1 MEPGFQIYELPS
13 KYRQDYVICVLPETV
28 SSKLSDF
35 FVCTFYRNWTM
46 ELLETPIS
54 TAAILFKSSFS
65 WRECQKS
72 HQISRLV
79 TRHWG
84 TWWIHQERP
93 SRQWHSP
100 STTNTPGLLA
110 RDLRHDEV
118 SQLIIPDDEWRCLFG
133 RDILLD
139 SYEPMTND
147 SFHQVSFP
155 CPCHHQ
161 HRSCGSSLGVW
172 IHTESF
178 TRQEGVLVSCHSEA
192 GVFQWKTWKA
202 STPVYTSFCPSVW
215 QNGRDATRLLSVSI
229 EPVTSWS
236 IWKALPESL
245 TSSETKL

>member
-1 MEPGFQIYELPS
+1 
-13 KYRQDYVICVLPETV
+13 
-28 SSKLSDF
+28 
-35 FVCTFYRNWTM
+35 M

-54 TAAILFKSSFS
+54 TAAVLFKSSFS

-72 HQISRLV
+72 HQISRLE

-84 TWWIHQERP
+84 TWWIHQEHP

-100 STTNTPGLLA
+100 STTNTRTPGTRFEA
-110 RDLRHDEV
+110 WWSFTADNTWW
-118 SQLIIPDDEWRCLFG
+118 WRCLFG

-172 IHTESF
+172 MHRESF

-202 STPVYTSFCPSVW
+202 STPVY
-215 QNGRDATRLLSVSI
+215 NSI
-229 EPVTSWS
+229 YIV
-236 IWKALPESL
+236 LPICLAKWERCNQVA
-245 TSSETKL
+245 

>member
-13 KYRQDYVICVLPETV
+13 KYSQDYVICVLPETV

-118 SQLIIPDDEWRCLFG
+118 SQLIIPDDEDVCLEETFFLT
-133 RDILLD
+133 RMSLWL
-139 SYEPMTND
+139 MTPFIMYH
-147 SFHQVSFP
+147 SP
-155 CPCHHQ
+155 APCHHQ

-202 STPVYTSFCPSVW
+202 STPVDTSFCPSVW
-215 QNGRDATRLLSVSI
+215 QNGRDATRLLSASI

-245 TSSETKL
+245 ISSETKL